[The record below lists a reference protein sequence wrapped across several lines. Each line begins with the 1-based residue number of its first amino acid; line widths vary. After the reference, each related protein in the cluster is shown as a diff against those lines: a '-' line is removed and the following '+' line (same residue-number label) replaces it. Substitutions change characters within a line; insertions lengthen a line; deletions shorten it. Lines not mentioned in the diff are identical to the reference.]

1 VPDASD
7 LDLLRIEIETQ
18 WVRDDRWRLLR
29 EREANGKLAP
39 HLVIACT
46 RDAQVAE
53 VGSTVPDALADH
65 LRTIVER
72 TSPQHD
78 PSAPPKALAHC
89 ANSIVATVGPV
100 EVSSGP
106 SYWIPPETAFASDV
120 LILRSGSAGA
130 ESLPETPPDGANWRD
145 DEWRELIDGALG
157 PWAFAIVDGNV
168 VSICHCARITERGA
182 EAGVW
187 THPDHRGRG
196 HAAAVTAAWASV
208 LASSG
213 RTLFYSTSAENV
225 SSQRVAARLRLR
237 PIGWMWRLGQGLP
250 G

>member
-1 VPDASD
+1 MPDASD

-29 EREANGKLAP
+29 EREENGKLAP
-39 HLVIACT
+39 YLVIACA
-46 RDAQVAE
+46 RDAQVVE
-53 VGSTVPDALADH
+53 VGSTVPAALADD
-65 LRTIVER
+65 LRAIVER
-72 TSPQHD
+72 TSPQRD
-78 PSAPPKALAHC
+78 PSVPPKALARC
-89 ANSIVATVGPV
+89 ASSIRPIFGPV

-120 LILRSGSAGA
+120 LILRSDSADA
-130 ESLPETPPDGANWRD
+130 ESLPETPPDGAHWRD
-145 DEWRELIDGALG
+145 GEWRELLDGALG
-157 PWAFAIVDGNV
+157 PWAFAIVGGNV
-168 VSICHCARITERGA
+168 VSICHCARLSERGA

-208 LASSG
+208 LASKG

-237 PIGWMWRLGQGLP
+237 PIGWMWRLVPPEGG
-250 G
+250 